1 MTSKK
6 KKYIPG
12 LAQFYFKV
20 RHDWSIDAAR
30 NLYDKTTHNRT
41 GILNA
46 DCVKTMS
53 QMETKSV
60 DLVIADP
67 PFGLNFDGK
76 NNAYNRDRT
85 LVEDG
90 YIDIAPEDYSEFSF
104 RWINELP
111 RIMNKFASA
120 YIFSG
125 WNNLYHILDAIEQ
138 TEELTVINHLIWE
151 YNFGVFTKKK
161 YVDNCYHVI
170 FLVKDPDNYF
180 FNKIE
185 WYPQSVFHFNRIYK
199 RGLMKNGTCLP
210 LEVVQRCI
218 DFSSMPGDLVFDPFM
233 GNGTTA
239 MTAKANF
246 RHYYGTELNPNV
258 MKLIQENI
266 ELVQLGEMY
275 TPYNDRLPSTKEL
288 AKKYPR
294 AYKEF
299 CRRAEKLTSEL
310 NFAMGFKEES
320 L

>member
-1 MTSKK
+1 MTR

-20 RHDWSIDAAR
+20 RHDWSFVAAK
-30 NLYDKTTHNRT
+30 NLFDKTTHYLS
-41 GILNA
+41 GVINA

-53 QMETKSV
+53 RMKAKSV

-76 NNAYNRDRT
+76 NNAYNRDKK

-90 YIDIAPEDYSEFSF
+90 YIDVAPEDYSEFSYK
-104 RWINELP
+104 WIKELP

-125 WNNLYHILDAIEQ
+125 RNNLYHVLDAIENI
-138 TEELTVINHLIWE
+138 EELTVINQLVWE

-161 YVDNCYHVI
+161 FVDNCYHILFV
-170 FLVKDPDNYF
+170 VKDPDSYF

-185 WYPQSVFHFNRIYK
+185 WYPQSVFRFNRKYK
-199 RGLMKNGTCLP
+199 RGQKKNGTCLP
-210 LEVVQRCI
+210 LEVVQRLM

-233 GNGTTA
+233 GNGSTA

-246 RHYYGTELNPNV
+246 RHYYGTELNPK
-258 MKLIQENI
+258 MMELIETNIDLI
-266 ELVQLGEMY
+266 ELGETY
-275 TPYNDRLPSTKEL
+275 TPYNDRLPSIEEL

-294 AYKEF
+294 AYKEY
-299 CRRAEKLTSEL
+299 CKDVK
-310 NFAMGFKEES
+310 KEVS